1 MNSKTDLEKLK
12 KNFDKNGFV
21 TINNFFNKTKIKNLK
36 KNLFNFIE
44 KNEKNSKKKQIH
56 YAKGS
61 KKINSIHNLKWPYIK
76 KLRDNKNLRKI
87 VEKLISDKLKN
98 FGAEVFAKPPKVGL
112 AVPIHQDNY
121 YWNVDNSKGVTIWLA
136 LDKCT
141 KKNGALFYYSKSQKL
156 GILKHKSSFVP
167 GSSQTLNDLK
177 VLKKFKK
184 TTPALNIGD
193 ILIHHCL
200 VIHGSDKNNSNRSR
214 VGLTV
219 RYIGKSSKIN
229 QSAKL
234 RYEKSLK
241 KQLV

>member
-1 MNSKTDLEKLK
+1 M
-12 KNFDKNGFV
+12 GGCGV
-21 TINNFFNKTKIKNLK
+21 I
-36 KNLFNFIE
+36 
-44 KNEKNSKKKQIH
+44 
-56 YAKGS
+56 
-61 KKINSIHNLKWPYIK
+61 
-76 KLRDNKNLRKI
+76 
-87 VEKLISDKLKN
+87 
-98 FGAEVFAKPPKVGL
+98 GAVWVGIL
-112 AVPIHQDNY
+112 AALTPSANMASAMI
-121 YWNVDNSKGVTIWLA
+121 A

>member
-1 MNSKTDLEKLK
+1 M
-12 KNFDKNGFV
+12 
-21 TINNFFNKTKIKNLK
+21 
-36 KNLFNFIE
+36 
-44 KNEKNSKKKQIH
+44 
-56 YAKGS
+56 
-61 KKINSIHNLKWPYIK
+61 
-76 KLRDNKNLRKI
+76 RKI